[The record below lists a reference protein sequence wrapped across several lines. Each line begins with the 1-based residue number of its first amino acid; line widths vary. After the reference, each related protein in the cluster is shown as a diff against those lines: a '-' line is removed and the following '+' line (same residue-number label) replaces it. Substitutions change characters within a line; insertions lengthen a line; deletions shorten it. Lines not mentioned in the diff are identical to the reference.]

1 MGDRFDS
8 TFLRGFSAVVV
19 GVSSI
24 IYLIAQI
31 RVMGFILEELIG
43 VSFLAGM
50 FVGTAVFV
58 FYVAIGG
65 LLAVVWTNIAQFV
78 FMWIGLLVMG
88 PYVYD
93 KVGGWYD
100 VIDQVE
106 ALAPGWTSPQGTSW
120 TLSFLVSWYIIW
132 FVAYCTR
139 LELITKMYAARDDK
153 IARRSLPWTILL
165 VMIFLLY
172 GNFYIGGAARILVWD
187 TISSPD
193 QAFPA
198 LVTAI
203 LPPLLAAFA
212 LTGIAS
218 AAMSTTDSLL
228 LMSGAAV
235 AHDLMR
241 KCIHEPRGIQKD
253 ESYYLRAS
261 RWTILHRGCRGVRG
275 SDTRCG
281 SGFADRVLRGGDS
294 RLDVFLSAHRRPHD
308 QARQQGSGDRILGRW
323 RIRVRRVDVG
333 AHRGSHVGSG
343 YSSGRDR
350 ARDRGRTH
358 FRGGQPDQTSRLK
371 FLGRMN
377 PLTV

>member
-1 MGDRFDS
+1 MGNIGGVAGLPYLGFVGGVAVIFFFFAKKLRDSRGFTLPDYMGDRFDS
-8 TFLRGFSAVVV
+8 TFLRGFSAVVG

-78 FMWIGLLVMG
+78 FMWLGLLLMG

-139 LELITKMYAARDDK
+139 LELITKMYAARDNK

-172 GNFYIGGAARILVWD
+172 GNFYIGGADRILVWD

-203 LPPLLAAFA
+203 LPPLFAAFP

-261 RWTILHRGCRGVRG
+261 RWTILIVAVVALMG
-275 SDTRCG
+275 
-281 SGFADRVLRGGDS
+281 AIP
-294 RLDVFLSAHRRPHD
+294 DVDL
-308 QARQQGSGDRILGRW
+308 ILQ
-323 RIRVRRVDVG
+323 IV
-333 AHRGSHVGSG
+333 S
-343 YSSGRDR
+343 
-350 ARDRGRTH
+350 
-358 FRGGQPDQTSRLK
+358 
-371 FLGRMN
+371 
-377 PLTV
+377 